1 LLTTTKLLLLEVDA
15 LLNSKPINECYVN
28 KLSMKCGQY
37 SLLLAAKV
45 LGFPD
50 LMLFTASFGP
60 GRSEAAAAAA
70 AGLKFP

>member
-1 LLTTTKLLLLEVDA
+1 
-15 LLNSKPINECYVN
+15 
-28 KLSMKCGQY
+28 MKCGQY